1 MKKLTVLLI
10 VMMLILSFAACGKS
24 AEPQKEEE
32 PKLADGE
39 YVVRFNTDS
48 SMFHANEVDE
58 GCGVLFVENGEMTL
72 FVRLAGTGIV
82 NLYVGKAEDA
92 QKEGAEVLDPV
103 EVEVEYPD
111 GAKETVYG
119 FYIPVK
125 ELDTDFDCA
134 ILGKKGT
141 WYDHVVSVSSPEE

>member
-10 VMMLILSFAACGKS
+10 VMMLIVSFAACGKS
-24 AEPQKEEE
+24 AEPEKDE
-32 PKLADGE
+32 PKLADGD

-48 SMFHANEVDE
+48 SMFHANEVDD

-92 QKEGAEVLDPV
+92 QKDGAEILEPV

-141 WYDHVVSVSSPEE
+141 WYDHVVSVSSPAEE

>member
-1 MKKLTVLLI
+1 MKKFTVLLLVMILI
-10 VMMLILSFAACGKS
+10 VSFAACGKS

-39 YVVRFNTDS
+39 YVVKFNTDS

-82 NLYVGKAEDA
+82 TLFKGKAEDA
-92 QKEGAEVLDPV
+92 QKDGAELIDHV

-111 GAKETVYG
+111 GTKETVYG
-119 FYIPVK
+119 FYIPVD
-125 ELDTDFDCA
+125 ELDTEFDCA

>member
-1 MKKLTVLLI
+1 MKKFTVLLLVMILI
-10 VMMLILSFAACGKS
+10 VSFAACGKS

-39 YVVRFNTDS
+39 YVVKFNTDS

-58 GCGVLFVENGEMTL
+58 GCGLLTVKDGKMVL
-72 FVRLAGTGIV
+72 FVRLAGTGV
-82 NLYVGKAEDA
+82 VKVFKGKAEDA
-92 QKEGAEVLDPV
+92 QKEGAAVIDCV
-103 EVEVEYPD
+103 EAEVEYPD
-111 GAKETVYG
+111 GMKDKVNA
-119 FYIPVK
+119 FYMEID
-125 ELDTDFDCA
+125 ELDTEFDLA